1 MLETE
6 LYTFA
11 VIPISFEAGPTAKS
25 EHSYIS
31 PSQSGTWKEL
41 WIVLSFEDSVDRAS
55 L

>member
-31 PSQSGTWKEL
+31 PSQVLGKEL
-41 WIVLSFEDSVDRAS
+41 WIVLSFEDSFDRAS